1 MKKIHLILPS
11 LSLCLFFNAA
21 YAGTVGAPNHTAEAY
36 ASLLYLQP
44 NADNLR
50 YAVFVSGNQ
59 PYHQSWYN
67 QTINP
72 AYSPNFDI
80 GFNYSAED
88 TGYNS
93 ALSWL
98 HLDTSDSASK
108 QANESIQNATVEFVG
123 PSYDVGPL
131 VFGIKH
137 AESTVKFAFDSILI
151 NAGRSIQPL
160 PHLRINV
167 FGGLDLLRIK
177 QTITTVFGDYQG
189 AEPTAYSY
197 GLPADPAFS
206 FQTQNVSTYLG
217 IGPDLGLDA
226 RYQRDNGLGVAGSF
240 LGTVTV
246 GSVSSKDSFKSTSTR
261 LNLLGVNPS
270 QQFLTTPNA
279 TQVVPGVD
287 GRLSVFY
294 DYQGPKV
301 SKLTL
306 DGYSCEREHRFLS
319 IVNT

>member
-1 MKKIHLILPS
+1 L
-11 LSLCLFFNAA
+11 
-21 YAGTVGAPNHTAEAY
+21 V
-36 ASLLYLQP
+36 
-44 NADNLR
+44 
-50 YAVFVSGNQ
+50 
-59 PYHQSWYN
+59 QSNN

-108 QANESIQNATVEFVG
+108 QAKQSIQNAIVEFVG

-246 GSVSSKDSFKSTSTR
+246 GSVSSKDSFKSTSAR

-270 QQFLTTPNA
+270 QQFLILQRRLFQQEPWLL
-279 TQVVPGVD
+279 TQLNPKPIRSPSMGLMSVL
-287 GRLSVFY
+287 RHYSINRYCLSLF
-294 DYQGPKV
+294 V
-301 SKLTL
+301 SKPGMHIISRWSWAL
-306 DGYSCEREHRFLS
+306 SCVR
-319 IVNT
+319 T